1 MKELIRLLLEML
13 ACSGILLGL
22 YTLLLDRRVR
32 FGWCRAALLA
42 LPVLSAAIPLLRIPV
57 WPGGVIELAPTAA
70 APLPVTEWSGE
81 AVTAAAATV
90 DPWAAGCTA
99 IYLLGVALLAG
110 AMAAQLLHI
119 RRLRRG
125 AATTRTNAYTL
136 IRTPERIAA
145 FSFFGNIYIWDQL
158 SREELEAVVA
168 HESSHIRH
176 RHSAERIV
184 METMKALL
192 WWNPFV
198 WIAARRLTEV
208 EEYEADH
215 DVLQGGYDRDRYM
228 EILFRQAFGHAPQ
241 IANTLRNSLT
251 KKRFQM
257 MTSNHTGR
265 HALLRMAAM
274 LPAIGALLCAF
285 SFTTKAARI
294 ETASTKS
301 PEQVIYL
308 LNGRE
313 VPAAEIR
320 AAEPD
325 ALTIESY
332 YTQENLPAE
341 YLDRNPLMVI
351 AFKAEEPLKRYD
363 PVRIEGTATYP
374 DGRPAADIVVY
385 AGAFGTQPI
394 KPEVY
399 PARTDA
405 EGRFALTGPAHGSL
419 AYAYATG
426 DPFAGVHSYDNEGT
440 DPYEVQLEVPF
451 PDTTRWQMRV
461 DATGRIAWEP
471 REDATGQAAG
481 IEEQPAPTQAPEGES
496 EIRLDIV
503 DREGHGIEG
512 AAVVVVGTDRGVITD
527 TEGSARLFVDP
538 GATLRITHPG
548 YRAEEIHTADHAS
561 AQIIMVPLK
570 PEGATPEA
578 SAADAP
584 RHAAA
589 GEETDNDEPFLI
601 AETMPLFRGGDI
613 TAFRQWVQ
621 TTVRYPAEAVR
632 EGVQGRVV
640 LTFIIERD
648 GSVSNIQVLQSPDE
662 RLAKEACRAV
672 ADATGWS
679 AGLQQGKPV
688 RVRYT
693 LPVDFRLGAN
703 NSDNA
708 PATPQPSATP
718 SADPDSPDNPRM
730 LAAEMP
736 QFEGGTLNDFRRWVQ
751 MRVRYPEEALRQQL
765 YGRVVASFV
774 IGRDGSVGD
783 IRILASPCK
792 ELSDEV
798 VRVLSASPRWEPGRE
813 KGQTVAV
820 KYVLPVEFAVSTDK
834 EMLRESPESK
844 VQGDIDEIVV
854 VGYGPRK
861 Q

>member
-32 FGWCRAALLA
+32 FGWCRTALLA
-42 LPVLSAAIPLLRIPV
+42 LPLLSAAIPLLRIPV
-57 WPGGVIELAPTAA
+57 WPGGVIELTPTAA
-70 APLPVTEWSGE
+70 APLPAPEWSGE
-81 AVTAAAATV
+81 AVTTAAATV
-90 DPWAAGCTA
+90 DPWVAGSTA
-99 IYLLGVALLAG
+99 VYLLGVALLSG
-110 AMAAQLLHI
+110 AMATQLLRI

-125 AATTRTNAYTL
+125 ASTMRTNAYTL
-136 IRTPERIAA
+136 IRTPERIAS
-145 FSFFGNIYIWDQL
+145 FSFFRSIYLWDRTP
-158 SREELEAVVA
+158 REELEAIIA

-274 LPAIGALLCAF
+274 LSSIGALLCAF
-285 SFTTKAARI
+285 SFTTRAARI
-294 ETASTKS
+294 EAVPDES

-313 VPAAEIR
+313 VPATEIR
-320 AAEPD
+320 TADPD
-325 ALTIESY
+325 ALTIEDY
-332 YTQENLPAE
+332 YVQENLPAE
-341 YLDRNPLMVI
+341 YRDRNPLMVI
-351 AFKAEEPLKRYD
+351 LFKAEEPLKRYE

-405 EGRFALTGPAHGSL
+405 EGRFAISGPAHGTL

-426 DPFAGVHSYDNEGT
+426 DPFAGIHSYDNEGA

-451 PDTTRWQMRV
+451 PDTARWQMRV

-471 REDATGQAAG
+471 REDATGRAAD
-481 IEEQPAPTQAPEGES
+481 IEEQPAPTQTSEGKS

-503 DREGHGIEG
+503 DRKGNGIEG
-512 AAVVVVGTDRGVITD
+512 AAVVIVGTNQGAVTD
-527 TEGSARLFVDP
+527 TEGCARLFVDP
-538 GATLRITHPG
+538 GATLRITYPG
-548 YRAEEIHTADHAS
+548 YRTEEIHTADHAS
-561 AQIIMVPLK
+561 SQIIMVPLK
-570 PEGATPEA
+570 PESAAPEA
-578 SAADAP
+578 GAVDTP
-584 RHAAA
+584 RHAAE

-601 AETMPLFRGGDI
+601 AETMPLFRGGDLI
-613 TAFRQWVQ
+613 AFRQWVQ
-621 TTVRYPAEAVR
+621 TNVRYPGEAVR

-648 GSVSNIQVLQSPDE
+648 GAVSNIRVLQSPDE
-662 RLAKEACRAV
+662 RLTKEACRVV
-672 ADATGWS
+672 AEATGWS

-708 PATPQPSATP
+708 PAMPQPSAAP
-718 SADPDSPDNPRM
+718 SVDPDSPDNPRM
-730 LAAEMP
+730 LTDEMP
-736 QFEGGTLNDFRRWVQ
+736 QFEGGDLNDFRRWVQ

-783 IRILASPCK
+783 IRIIASPCK

-798 VRVLSASPRWEPGRE
+798 VRVLSASPRWNPGRE
-813 KGQTVAV
+813 KGQAVAV
-820 KYVLPVEFAVSTDK
+820 KYVVPVEFAVSTDK
-834 EMLRESPESK
+834 EMLRERSESK
-844 VQGDIDEIVV
+844 VQGNIDEIVV
-854 VGYGPRK
+854 VGFGPRK